1 LKVSD
6 KSGNN
11 FVRKVKDHQIKEVS
25 SGLIF
30 TISSEN
36 SILLLSVSSNYW
48 DACLNHK
55 SDGLHTDSVL
65 VTIL

>member
-6 KSGNN
+6 KGGNN

-30 TISSEN
+30 TISSTN
-36 SILLLSVSSNYW
+36 SILLLSVTSKYW
-48 DACLNHK
+48 DACLNHRN
-55 SDGLHTDSVL
+55 DGLHADQIL
-65 VTIL
+65 VTLL